1 MTGARLIGYA
11 RISTDKQDTALQLDA
26 LMERGVLARDIYS
39 DTMSGAR
46 DDREGLAEA
55 LAAIGPGDKLVV
67 WRVDRLSRSLRH
79 LLEVAEAVQE
89 RGGALVS
96 ICEGIDLSTPA
107 GRMVFSML
115 GAVAQF
121 ERDVIRERTKA
132 GLAAAK
138 ARGVRLGRKFELPEG
153 GDRWTRC
160 RDLLL
165 KGIPGHRIA
174 RELGISEATIY
185 KAFPGGRRALLAAE
199 QVPA

>member
-1 MTGARLIGYA
+1 MLIGYA

-26 LMERGVLARDIYS
+26 LMERGVMDGNIFT

-46 DDREGLAEA
+46 DDREGLAQ
-55 LAAIGPGDKLVV
+55 AIAHIQPGDKLVV

-79 LLEVAEAVQE
+79 LLDVAEQIHAK
-89 RGGALVS
+89 GGALVS

-107 GRMVFSML
+107 GRLVFGML

-138 ARGVRLGRKFELPEG
+138 ARGVKLGAKPVLI
-153 GDRWTRC
+153 GDKYQMVK
-160 RDLLL
+160 DMLLR
-165 KGIPGHRIA
+165 GIPGHRIA
-174 RELGISEATIY
+174 RAAKCSEATIY
-185 KAFPGGRRALLAAE
+185 KAFPGGRAALLAAE
-199 QVPA
+199 RGG